1 MMANKQTIILASSS
15 PYRRAVLER
24 LGLEFR
30 CQSPEIDETTIPG
43 EAPGDLVHRLSQAK
57 AAAVG
62 GGLAEGLVIGSD
74 QVAVLGD
81 RIIGKPADHGDA
93 VRQLRAASGARTI
106 LHCGVALLNAA
117 TGRIQSAVE
126 RVEVECR
133 ELAEEE
139 IERYLARDVPY
150 DCCGSLKVEGM
161 GIALIRRIR
170 SDDPNAI
177 TGLPV
182 IRLLGMLRAEGL
194 ALP

>member
-1 MMANKQTIILASSS
+1 M
-15 PYRRAVLER
+15 LER

-30 CQSPEIDETTIPG
+30 CQSPDIDESALPG
-43 EAPGDLVHRLSQAK
+43 ESPDDLVRRLSQAK
-57 AAAVG
+57 AAAVA

-74 QVAVLGD
+74 QVAVLGG

-93 VRQLRAASGARTI
+93 VRQLRAASGARTM

-117 TGRIQSAVE
+117 TGRMQSAVE
-126 RVEVECR
+126 HVEVECR
-133 ELAEEE
+133 VLAEEE

-161 GIALIRRIR
+161 GISLIHRIR

-182 IRLLGMLRAEGL
+182 IRLLGMLRTEGL
-194 ALP
+194 SLP

>member
-1 MMANKQTIILASSS
+1 MTNRQTIILASSS

-30 CQSPEIDETTIPG
+30 CQSPEIDETALPDETPD
-43 EAPGDLVHRLSQAK
+43 DLVRRLSLAK
-57 AAAVG
+57 AIEVAEGV
-62 GGLAEGLVIGSD
+62 AEGLVIGSD

-93 VRQLRAASGARTI
+93 VRQLRAASGARTM

-117 TGRIQSAVE
+117 TGRMQSAVE
-126 RVEVECR
+126 HVEVECR
-133 ELAEEE
+133 VLAEEE

-161 GIALIRRIR
+161 GISLIHRIR

-194 ALP
+194 AIP